1 MRGSQVSTYILT
13 DVSRCKG
20 CRACELACSFHH
32 SGRRSFSPAASS
44 TRVSR
49 DNDTAEITI
58 STDSTCDLCSGEE
71 QALCVKYCVYGARS
85 VAKE

>member
-1 MRGSQVSTYILT
+1 MTGSQASTYILT

-32 SGRRSFSPAASS
+32 SGRRSFNPSASS

-49 DNDTAEITI
+49 DNDTAEITVT
-58 STDSTCDLCSGEE
+58 TDSTCDLCTDEE
-71 QALCVKYCVYGARS
+71 QALCVKYCVYRARR
-85 VAKE
+85 VASR

>member
-1 MRGSQVSTYILT
+1 MAGPRASSYILT
-13 DVSRCKG
+13 DFSRCKG

-32 SGRRSFSPAASS
+32 SGRRSFSPSASS

-58 STDSTCDLCSGEE
+58 AIDSSCDLCSGEE
-71 QALCVKYCVYGARS
+71 QPLCVKYCVYGARR
-85 VAKE
+85 VARR

>member
-1 MRGSQVSTYILT
+1 MRKAEVSMYILT

-58 STDSTCDLCSGEE
+58 SIDSTCDLCSGEE
-71 QALCVKYCVYGARS
+71 QPLCVKYCVYGARR
-85 VAKE
+85 VARR

>member
-1 MRGSQVSTYILT
+1 MTETHAATYILV

-32 SGRRSFSPAASS
+32 SGRRSFSPTESS
-44 TRVSR
+44 TKVSR

-58 STDSTCDLCSGEE
+58 TTDSTCDLCSGEE
-71 QALCVKYCVYGARS
+71 QPLCVKYCVYGARRM
-85 VAKE
+85 ARR